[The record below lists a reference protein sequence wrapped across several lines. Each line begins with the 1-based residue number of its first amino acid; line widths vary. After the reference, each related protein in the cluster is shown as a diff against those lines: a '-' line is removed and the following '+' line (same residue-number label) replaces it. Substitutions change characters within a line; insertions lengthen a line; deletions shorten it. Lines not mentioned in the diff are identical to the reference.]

1 MTPVIARSDNAAHV
15 GRALGS
21 SPISSAGR
29 GWTPERAIM
38 HRLASP
44 PPVSPQPDD
53 VPVRLL
59 RPDDSLDHLP
69 AGLRFEMTHAR
80 AAVPVAAA
88 WIDDRP
94 VAFCYPCWITETL
107 WDVSIDTLRASSA
120 SRTIVLSGLR
130 GGSPS
135 RSGPAV

>member
-1 MTPVIARSDNAAHV
+1 
-15 GRALGS
+15 
-21 SPISSAGR
+21 
-29 GWTPERAIM
+29 M

-107 WDVSIDTLRASSA
+107 WDVSIDTLETHRRRGLAARAVRFMIDRMKQEGREPVWGAMESNVA
-120 SRTIVLSGLR
+120 SLKLAVTLGFAPVDDIVVFSR
-130 GGSPS
+130 GP
-135 RSGPAV
+135 